1 MEEPTT
7 SMTFWNKIQA
17 FLLMPLYIMAV
28 SLSLYFVTSLTF
40 IRAEGV
46 MTIVILTIGF
56 CWVYVPISGDFHFKT
71 LYYQD
76 KSMSLKEKVIKNTR
90 AIAEYSIVAA
100 SFAAIAFLYHFT
112 Q

>member
-7 SMTFWNKIQA
+7 SMIFGNKIQA
-17 FLLMPLYIMAV
+17 FLLMPLYMMAV
-28 SLSLYFVTSLTF
+28 SLSLYFVASLTF

-56 CWVYVPISGDFHFKT
+56 CWVYVPISNKFHFNT

-76 KSMSLKEKVIKNTR
+76 KSMSIKEKVIKNSR
-90 AIAEYSIVAA
+90 AIAEYSFVAA
-100 SFAAIAFLYHFT
+100 SFSVVAFLYHFT

>member
-17 FLLMPLYIMAV
+17 FLLMPLYMMAV
-28 SLSLYFVTSLTF
+28 SLLLYFVTSLTF

-56 CWVYVPISGDFHFKT
+56 CWIYVPISNKFHFNT

-76 KSMSLKEKVIKNTR
+76 KSLSIKAKVKKNSR

-100 SFAAIAFLYHFT
+100 YFAGIAFLYHFT